1 MSDRAPIGGLSHVK
15 GATDQPLLDVTI
27 PELLAE
33 TVRQR
38 PDREAVVFREPG
50 IRWTW
55 AEFAREVDRL
65 AGGLLRAGIGK
76 GDRVGIWSPNRPEW
90 LLTQF
95 ATARIGAILVCINPA
110 YRLFE
115 LEYALNKVGCKAIV
129 SAQSFKT
136 SHYLEMLQSLAP
148 ELETCAPGDL
158 RAEKLP
164 ELRLVVAMGA
174 PAPAGMMGF
183 EALCALGDAVS
194 RDELDAL
201 SAGLSANEPINVQF
215 TSGTTGSPKG
225 ACLTHRNI
233 INNGHFVTATMNFT
247 DADVLCIPV
256 PLYHCFGMVMGT
268 LGSVSKGAKMVFPGE
283 AFEPGTTLRACS
295 DEKCTALYGVP
306 TMFVAELSLPDFDTY
321 DLTSLR
327 TGIMAGAPCPI
338 ETMKQVQSK
347 MNMKEVTIAYG
358 MTETS
363 PVSFQS
369 GVDDP
374 LEKRVS
380 TVGRIHPH
388 VECKI
393 VDIDGETVP
402 VGVQGEIAT
411 RGYSVMKEYWGDPEQ
426 TASSIRDGWMMTG
439 DLGVIDADGHC
450 AVTGRVK
457 DMILR
462 GGENVYPK
470 EVEDFL
476 FTHPDI
482 AQAQVFGIPDARFGE
497 IVCAWVVPAPGATLS
512 EEDVK
517 AFCRDGISYFKVPA
531 EVRIRDDLP
540 MTVTGKPQ
548 KFIMREQMIDEL
560 DLKAG

>member
-1 MSDRAPIGGLSHVK
+1 MSDRAPIDGLSHVK
-15 GATDQPLLDVTI
+15 GVTDQPLLDVTI

-38 PDREAVVFREPG
+38 PDREAVIFREPG

-148 ELETCAPGDL
+148 ELEACAPGAL
-158 RAEKLP
+158 HAEKLP
-164 ELRLVVAMGA
+164 ELRLIVAMGA
-174 PAPAGMMGF
+174 PVPSGMIGFDALREMG
-183 EALCALGDAVS
+183 DTVP

-201 SAGLSANEPINVQF
+201 SAGLSADEPINVQF

-225 ACLTHRNI
+225 ACLTHHNI

-283 AFEPGTTLRACS
+283 AFEPDSTLRACS
-295 DEKCTALYGVP
+295 DERCTALYGVP

-347 MNMKEVTIAYG
+347 MNMTEVTIAYG

-393 VDIDGETVP
+393 VDIEGETVP

-426 TASSIRDGWMMTG
+426 TAQSIRDGWMMTG

-497 IVCAWVVPAPGATLS
+497 IVCAWVVPAPGAALS

-548 KFIMREQMIDEL
+548 KFIMRDRMIEEL
-560 DLKAG
+560 DLKVG